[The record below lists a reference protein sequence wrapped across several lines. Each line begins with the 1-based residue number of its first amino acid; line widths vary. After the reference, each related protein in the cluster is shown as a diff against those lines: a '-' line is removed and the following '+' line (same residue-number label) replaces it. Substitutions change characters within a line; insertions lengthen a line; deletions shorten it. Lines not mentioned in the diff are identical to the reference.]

1 MRLPASVR
9 DNRGYGERK
18 HDEYA
23 SDIDAA
29 DALAEADIYIA
40 YGRHQQAI
48 DLLNNALATEPGN
61 PVYRLKLLEI
71 YTERNNHAAA
81 ASQLTKIQAIGDR

>member
-1 MRLPASVR
+1 MKLAADVETILTHLGTQISGDMASYSPV
-9 DNRGYGERK
+9 DGSNIGSVPTAS
-18 HDEYA
+18 A

-48 DLLNNALATEPGN
+48 DLLNNAISLEPGN

-71 YTERNNHAAA
+71 YT
-81 ASQLTKIQAIGDR
+81 